1 MSKVTERNWNPREG
15 MTLVEILIATVIGG
29 MIAAGTL
36 QAFIAAIRI
45 SRIGSEN
52 SHVAFLA
59 QETIERLRNNI
70 ACDNAG
76 WFNPAACNQGLTQVA
91 VNDPPNP
98 AVPRL
103 NWRRFSVVPD
113 NNTASLDLDG
123 DGTIEPSE
131 PANVEVLGAGQTDYF
146 VVTVNV
152 DWTPP

>member
-1 MSKVTERNWNPREG
+1 MSMIRITQNQG
-15 MTLVEILIATVIGG
+15 LTLIEIVIASIIGG
-29 MIAAGTL
+29 LIAAGTM

-45 SRIGSEN
+45 SRLGSQN
-52 SHVAFLA
+52 SQVAFLA

-76 WFNPAACNQGLTQVA
+76 WFNPADCDQGVTQVA
-91 VNDPPNP
+91 VDDTP
-98 AVPRL
+98 AGVSGL

-131 PANVEVLGAGQTDYF
+131 PANVETIGAGQTDYF